1 MCWREWFQVKMIR
14 FGLEAP
20 MKRMKVLGV
29 GQIALLSITPH
40 GEEDNQATGVGM
52 RTALR

>member
-1 MCWREWFQVKMIR
+1 MKMIR

-20 MKRMKVLGV
+20 MKRKRVLGV

-52 RTALR
+52 RTAWR